1 MIHITTVP
9 DAFKVLN
16 PLGYTLKP
24 LSNGR
29 VVFNAAREDV
39 QSLLTLIH
47 DDGHPAMV
55 CDKDGKVSGADIST
69 KKGENR

>member
-16 PLGYTLKP
+16 PLGFTLKSLP
-24 LSNGR
+24 NGR

-47 DDGHPAMV
+47 AAGHPAMV
-55 CDKDGKVSGADIST
+55 CDKKGKIPSARIFPD
-69 KKGENR
+69 KKGVN